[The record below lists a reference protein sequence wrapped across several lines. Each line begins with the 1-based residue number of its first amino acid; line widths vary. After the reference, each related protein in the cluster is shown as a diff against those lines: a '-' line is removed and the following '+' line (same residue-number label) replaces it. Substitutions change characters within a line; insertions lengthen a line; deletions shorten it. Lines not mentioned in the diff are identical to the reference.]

1 MKKVVG
7 ICIDANNIGQIS
19 WWNNQ
24 GSKLVREGERKDY
37 YDKTTGRRLF
47 TIVEVKGLLKHFVIR
62 YYSKKFIDNPHKV
75 AIEF

>member
-1 MKKVVG
+1 MEVSIMKKVVG

-47 TIVEVKGLLKHFVIR
+47 TIAEG
-62 YYSKKFIDNPHKV
+62 
-75 AIEF
+75 

>member
-1 MKKVVG
+1 MLSATKLIRENYMLFYGIKQHMEVSIMKKVVG

-19 WWNNQ
+19 WWNNH

-47 TIVEVKGLLKHFVIR
+47 TIAEG
-62 YYSKKFIDNPHKV
+62 
-75 AIEF
+75 